1 MDALFICRLVTA
13 QFRKKWLLSGFKRN
27 YPVMGINI
35 ISRTTLFLTRFRAAF
50 KLFQRN
56 DPLRLA
62 GATAFFTNFALPPI
76 LLILIRLF
84 SFFIDRKILVSKLFE
99 RLTNILDE
107 DSTLQIR
114 QTLRNIRGIDHQW
127 YATLLSFVFFL
138 FVATTLFTVI
148 KNSMDQIWSIANK
161 KHTGFLFK
169 MKLRARSF
177 VIILLAGIL
186 FLIGFL
192 TDSIQAF
199 LGVYINNASPTLGK
213 IFLSIFNQ
221 IVFIAIVTTWF
232 TVLFRFLTNGRP
244 TWIAAL
250 RGGILTGI
258 LFTIGKYILRIMLP
272 LSGIGNIYGTSGSIV
287 LIMLFV
293 FYSSFIFYF
302 GACYVKVLSD
312 ARKTPIRPIK
322 GAFNYEIKEIVRD

>member
-1 MDALFICRLVTA
+1 ME
-13 QFRKKWLLSGFKRN
+13 
-27 YPVMGINI
+27 INI
-35 ISRTTLFLTRFRAAF
+35 ISRITLFFIRFKTAF
-50 KLFQRN
+50 KLFQKN

-84 SFFIDRKILVSKLFE
+84 GFFMDRKILASRLFE
-99 RLTNILDE
+99 RLGNILDD
-107 DSTLQIR
+107 DSTGQVR

-127 YATLLSFVFFL
+127 YATLISFVFFL

-148 KNSMDQIWSIANK
+148 KNSMDQIWSIGK
-161 KHTGFLFK
+161 KEHVGFMFT
-169 MKLRARSF
+169 MKLRARSM
-177 VIILLAGIL
+177 VIILLAGML
-186 FLIGFL
+186 FMVGFL

-199 LGVYINNASPTLGK
+199 IGAYINTASPTFGK
-213 IFLSIFNQ
+213 FFLSLLNQ
-221 IVFIAIVTTWF
+221 ILFIGIVMVWF

-244 TWIAAL
+244 TWITSL
-250 RGGILTGI
+250 RGGLLTAV
-258 LFTIGKYILRIMLP
+258 LFTAGKYILRILLP
-272 LSGIGNIYGTSGSIV
+272 LSGIGNVYGTSGSIV

-312 ARKTPIRPIK
+312 DRETPIRPIK
-322 GAFNYEIKEIVRD
+322 GAYNYEIKEVLKDT